1 MPTQKKQ
8 LNPVL
13 LAVMGL
19 LLGVLTFLLIYG
31 KAPLDTG
38 NDNWIF
44 YGYDETDIRQDYAG
58 WLGFRSSS
66 WQFPLAQADSF
77 AQPSTAG
84 VNISFT
90 DSLPLVSVLFKL
102 FRAWQPVT
110 FQWYGW
116 YELFTYAMQ
125 GCAAALLLGLFVQS
139 LAGAAAGTLLFTFS
153 PVMMERAFRHPS
165 LSSHYFVVFAL
176 YFYLRGRREKRCFTP
191 AFWVLAAAGTGVTPY
206 FLPLVAIFALLLA
219 IDRFWQTKKWQQ
231 PALLFVGSCAAGMA
245 MAYLLGSVGNGY
257 SASRDGYGFY
267 SMNLA
272 SPLNPK
278 SLGGYTWS
286 RTLHTRLMLYGQ
298 YDGFNYLGLGV
309 LALLAVMIVLSAAA
323 CIFSAGYR
331 KALLR
336 TVQRNLP
343 LVIAMAF
350 LTLFAASNVLCWD
363 DTELVNIPLPAFLL
377 NLCDIFRASSR
388 MFWGVYYT
396 LILTGIVWLVRV
408 VRRWFKRE
416 WLASALLVLVAAVQI
431 GDLWGV
437 ISEKHTFMTESA
449 AKPYPVPEELTEKL
463 ANYDT
468 LFMTE
473 WFEEGRTVFSAAL
486 KYGMT
491 TNGRDANT
499 DNAAWRETERWETE
513 QTQALQEPGTQLN
526 THTLYVTRDA
536 AIFAKWMELY
546 GDRADFVF
554 WRPSEMGV
562 ETNHDELDMI
572 MLPRQ

>member
-125 GCAAALLLGLFVQS
+125 GWAEALLLGMFVQS

-191 AFWVLAAAGTGVTPY
+191 AFWVLAAAGPAFCGQLRRRHGHGVSAGQRRQRV
-206 FLPLVAIFALLLA
+206 FGLPGWLRLLLHE
-219 IDRFWQTKKWQQ
+219 
-231 PALLFVGSCAAGMA
+231 PG
-245 MAYLLGSVGNGY
+245 
-257 SASRDGYGFY
+257 
-267 SMNLA
+267 
-272 SPLNPK
+272 
-278 SLGGYTWS
+278 
-286 RTLHTRLMLYGQ
+286 
-298 YDGFNYLGLGV
+298 
-309 LALLAVMIVLSAAA
+309 
-323 CIFSAGYR
+323 
-331 KALLR
+331 
-336 TVQRNLP
+336 
-343 LVIAMAF
+343 
-350 LTLFAASNVLCWD
+350 FAAEPQVPGRVH
-363 DTELVNIPLPAFLL
+363 LVPHAAHAA
-377 NLCDIFRASSR
+377 DA
-388 MFWGVYYT
+388 
-396 LILTGIVWLVRV
+396 VR
-408 VRRWFKRE
+408 
-416 WLASALLVLVAAVQI
+416 
-431 GDLWGV
+431 
-437 ISEKHTFMTESA
+437 
-449 AKPYPVPEELTEKL
+449 PV
-463 ANYDT
+463 
-468 LFMTE
+468 
-473 WFEEGRTVFSAAL
+473 
-486 KYGMT
+486 
-491 TNGRDANT
+491 
-499 DNAAWRETERWETE
+499 
-513 QTQALQEPGTQLN
+513 
-526 THTLYVTRDA
+526 
-536 AIFAKWMELY
+536 
-546 GDRADFVF
+546 
-554 WRPSEMGV
+554 
-562 ETNHDELDMI
+562 
-572 MLPRQ
+572 